1 MTAEAVSKDKLFAHA
16 DILDQGDMGWTVI
29 GAGAAFDTGTNVAGQ
44 AAGQSRC
51 LTALKSWVG
60 SKNIGQVST
69 HFPQRTQGFSGGS
82 LASSDW

>member
-16 DILDQGDMGWTVI
+16 DILDKGDMGWTVI
-29 GAGAAFDTGTNVAGQ
+29 GAGAAF
-44 AAGQSRC
+44 GQSRR

>member
-16 DILDQGDMGWTVI
+16 DILDKGDMGRAVI

-44 AAGQSRC
+44 SRR

-69 HFPQRTQGFSGGS
+69 HFPQRTQGFSDGS